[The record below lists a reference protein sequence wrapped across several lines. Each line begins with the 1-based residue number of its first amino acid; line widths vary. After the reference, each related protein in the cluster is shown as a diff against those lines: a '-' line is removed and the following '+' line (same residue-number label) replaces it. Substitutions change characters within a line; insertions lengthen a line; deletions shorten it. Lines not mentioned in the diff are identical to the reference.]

1 MEKRQPYYKKMISP
15 LVCLVLMLTF
25 ACAKEEN
32 FVGTYRATEKNPPE
46 YAKVIVELKEDGTGI
61 RRGRGEDV
69 TFEWEAKGDEIR
81 IYTKGGGIVMAKV
94 QQGVLEV
101 SLPGPK
107 IFYFKK
113 IE

>member
-25 ACAKEEN
+25 ACTKEEN

-46 YAKVIVELKEDGTGI
+46 FSDVLVELKEGGKGI
-61 RRGRGEDV
+61 RTGHGEYIM
-69 TFEWEAKGDEIR
+69 FEWEAKEDEIR
-81 IYTKGGGIVMAKV
+81 IHTKGGGIIIAKMRH
-94 QQGVLEV
+94 GVLEV

-107 IFYFKK
+107 IFYLKK

>member
-1 MEKRQPYYKKMISP
+1 MEKRQPYYKKMIYL

-46 YAKVIVELKEDGTGI
+46 HAKVLIELKEDGTGI
-61 RRGRGEDV
+61 RRGLGEDLI
-69 TFEWEAKGDEIR
+69 FEWEAKGNEIR
-81 IYTKGGGIVMAKV
+81 IHTKGGGIVMAKM
-94 QQGVLEV
+94 QQGVLEIT
-101 SLPGPK
+101 LPGPK
-107 IFYFKK
+107 ILYFKK

>member
-1 MEKRQPYYKKMISP
+1 MIYS
-15 LVCLVLMLTF
+15 LVCLVLILTF
-25 ACAKEEN
+25 ACAEEEN
-32 FVGTYRATEKNPPE
+32 FVGTYKATEKNPPE
-46 YAKVIVELKEDGTGI
+46 YANVTVEFKKDGTGI
-61 RRGRGEDV
+61 RTGRGEDV
-69 TFEWEAKGDEIR
+69 TFEWEAKGNEIR

-107 IFYFKK
+107 VFYFKK

>member
-1 MEKRQPYYKKMISP
+1 MEKRQPYYKKMIYP

-46 YAKVIVELKEDGTGI
+46 HAKVLVELKADGTGT
-61 RRGRGEDV
+61 RRGLGEDIN
-69 TFEWEAKGDEIR
+69 FEWEAKGNEIR
-81 IYTKGGGIVMAKV
+81 IYTGEGGIVMAKV